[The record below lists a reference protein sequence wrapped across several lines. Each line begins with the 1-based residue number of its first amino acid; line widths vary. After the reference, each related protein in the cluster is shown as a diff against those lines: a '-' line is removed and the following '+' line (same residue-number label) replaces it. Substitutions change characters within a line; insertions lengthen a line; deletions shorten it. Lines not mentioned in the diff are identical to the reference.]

1 MTSDRKRAANRLNGR
16 KSRGPK
22 TDLGK
27 RRSSRN
33 AFRHGLSTVSRFN
46 PVHYEPIA
54 DIAQMIC
61 EGADDPDLIEA
72 AWTIAECD
80 VQHSLIEA
88 EIVGIVGR
96 FSDPAAV
103 PATGRDKSLRL
114 GRERFRQ
121 GKAMYAS
128 LEPETEPETETK
140 KRRIRKLPRLSHF
153 EFRCPWPVGVRFDIE
168 REEIDAF
175 EAAWPDIKRL
185 LRYDRRAW
193 SRRRRAVDAFIEIKS
208 QLPPPKRALINQ
220 NNLAAPGQ

>member
-27 RRSSRN
+27 QRSSRN
-33 AFRHGLSTVSRFN
+33 AFRHGLSTVGRFS
-46 PVHYEPIA
+46 PVHFEPIA
-54 DIAQMIC
+54 NIAQMIC

-88 EIVGIVGR
+88 EFVGVVGR
-96 FSDPAAV
+96 FSDPGAV
-103 PATGRDKSLRL
+103 LATGRDRSVRL
-114 GRERFRQ
+114 GWERLRQ

-128 LEPETEPETETK
+128 LEPEPETK
-140 KRRIRKLPRLSHF
+140 KRRVKKLPRLSHF
-153 EFRCPWPVGVRFDIE
+153 EFSCPWPVGVRFDVE

-208 QLPPPKRALINQ
+208 QLPPLKRAPISQ
-220 NNLAAPGQ
+220 K